1 LSRTILYGKRK
12 NKRYF
17 NNKINMKELRFKKWS
32 PELTLDLK
40 EIMLNAEWYYKVSNK
55 KTTDAFLITLYA
67 LATVWIVFT
76 IHTIYI
82 LIK

>member
-1 LSRTILYGKRK
+1 
-12 NKRYF
+12 
-17 NNKINMKELRFKKWS
+17 MKELRFKKWS

-67 LATVWIVFT
+67 LATVWLVFT
-76 IHTIYI
+76 AHTIYI

>member
-1 LSRTILYGKRK
+1 MILSKSQAK
-12 NKRYF
+12 SMW
-17 NNKINMKELRFKKWS
+17 INE
-32 PELTLDLK
+32 TLDLK

-67 LATVWIVFT
+67 LATVWFVFT

>member
-1 LSRTILYGKRK
+1 
-12 NKRYF
+12 
-17 NNKINMKELRFKKWS
+17 MKELRFKKWS

>member
-1 LSRTILYGKRK
+1 
-12 NKRYF
+12 
-17 NNKINMKELRFKKWS
+17 MKEPRFKMWS

-55 KTTDAFLITLYA
+55 KTTDAFLISLYA
-67 LATVWIVFT
+67 FATVWVVFT